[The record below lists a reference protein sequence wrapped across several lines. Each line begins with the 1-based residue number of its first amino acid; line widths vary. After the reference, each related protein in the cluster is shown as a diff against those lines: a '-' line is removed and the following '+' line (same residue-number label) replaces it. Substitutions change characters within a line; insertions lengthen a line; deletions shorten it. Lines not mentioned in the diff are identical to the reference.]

1 VDYQLAPQRIGSRR
15 PPRRSLVAVA
25 IVALAVAAVARL
37 GAEPPA
43 PPVEPSVPP
52 AAIAGPSAAPMATPG
67 VPWQLAGP
75 DPTLSPPATV
85 DCTTVPASECRAAL
99 LAAQGVVVSLG
110 ARPLR
115 AIVHASL
122 VCGSYR
128 DCPPSLIAGKQ
139 RLGSVVIRFDDGR
152 ETWVNVVRPDPNRH
166 AADAPPEARVVHWT
180 TWSG

>member
-1 VDYQLAPQRIGSRR
+1 VDYELPAQRIGSRR
-15 PPRRSLVAVA
+15 RPRRPFLAIA
-25 IVALAVAAVARL
+25 IVALGVAAAARF

-43 PPVEPSVPP
+43 LPVDPSIAPV
-52 AAIAGPSAAPMATPG
+52 AAGPTGPPLATPG
-67 VPWQLAGP
+67 MPWQLSGP
-75 DPTLSPPATV
+75 DPTLPPPAAT
-85 DCTTVPASECRAAL
+85 DCTTVPAAECRAAL

-110 ARPLR
+110 ARPVE

-152 ETWVNVVRPDPNRH
+152 ETWVNVVRPEPNRH
-166 AADAPPEARVVHWT
+166 GDDAAPEARVVHWT